1 MTVATAMNQPVALYY
16 RVRMMLAQMVVVLLA
31 MGSVF
36 LLPLHVGAMVLTAL
50 YGALLVAERRLSIRS
65 PLTLATFLLSAVVLA
80 LELVVDVGA
89 WGIYV
94 PAAYFGVLFVIGAAC
109 LLRGHPASLYY
120 SGGRGSMP
128 LHWRTSGAWVLIAAA
143 GLTAGLLLPLRPGL
157 FWLLPALSLAGVL
170 LTLWLQLVN
179 LGVAP
184 RRQRSFC
191 FGGFRF
197 EEVPSRRDALVPFYS
212 HYVREATH
220 SLKQGR
226 TARHVSFQQLLQLKM
241 DSDASSWPRIRFFVA
256 REGEEI
262 VGTISCTMKTDGVPL
277 GVESA
282 VDAPISLAQ
291 LQAYGRVMQVARFTI
306 NPRYRLRPEVFRGLL
321 RSVIEYALE
330 NDVAF
335 LVTQAYESVGPIYS
349 KIGFRK
355 IRQQVVHVNDT
366 GAPVVLMAF
375 NLAKRVVCDSDDAG
389 AGFRLE
395 GALSP
400 YLSER
405 YFKRQSLRSLFVSRP
420 GWAIPDDELPQVC
433 LGTPSCEP
441 RERLQHGT

>member
-1 MTVATAMNQPVALYY
+1 M
-16 RVRMMLAQMVVVLLA
+16 
-31 MGSVF
+31 
-36 LLPLHVGAMVLTAL
+36 
-50 YGALLVAERRLSIRS
+50 
-65 PLTLATFLLSAVVLA
+65 
-80 LELVVDVGA
+80 DVGA
-89 WGIYV
+89 YGIYV
-94 PAAYFGVLFVIGAAC
+94 PAAYFGLLFAVGAAC
-109 LLRGHPASLYY
+109 MLRGHPASLYY
-120 SGGRGSMP
+120 SGGYGCMP
-128 LHWRTSGAWVLIAAA
+128 LHWRTSGAWVLVAAA

-157 FWLLPALSLAGVL
+157 FWLLPALSVAGVL
-170 LTLWLQLVN
+170 ATLWLQLVN
-179 LGVAP
+179 MGVAR
-184 RRQRSFC
+184 RRQQGFC

-197 EEVPSRRDALVPFYS
+197 EEVPPLREALVPFYS

-226 TARHVSFQQLLQLKM
+226 NARSVSFQELLQLKM

-262 VGTISCTMKTDGVPL
+262 VGTISCTMKTGGVPL

-282 VDAPISLAQ
+282 VDAPISLAH
-291 LQAYGRVMQVARFTI
+291 LEAYGRVMQVARFTI
-306 NPRYRLRPEVFRGLL
+306 NARYRFRQEVFRGLL

-349 KIGFRK
+349 KIGFCK

-375 NLAKRVVCDSDDAG
+375 NLAKRVVCDSVQTDAS
-389 AGFRLE
+389 FRLE

-420 GWAIPDDELPQVC
+420 AWAIPDDALPQLC
-433 LGTPSCEP
+433 LGMPACEP
-441 RERLQHGT
+441 TERLQHGS